1 MDEFLE
7 ISDEKISDLFKKSA
21 KNLNFSF
28 LNKDLAD
35 LCVYDMTDG
44 TRTSTNLKGSDAYI
58 DGGLFA
64 LRFTNVLRSLGA
76 KNIYL
81 NVIHTGHKKRVNY
94 GDIYQAMLKLVDVYL
109 NYANTYDA
117 KLKFLGN
124 LDERIDSGDSKSGL
138 AEILKGLEKRT
149 AGNTGITI
157 YILINFS
164 TRWLAKHEE
173 IYNNLP
179 EVNVVVRHTKGYI
192 NGDMQIFGRMDNHSL
207 VYAQN
212 GSSSLNWSDRQI
224 VSLAAICLKSYILN
238 RGTHLTKIY
247 VPGENEDVRKNREI
261 ELSLIHKDFYDEKE
275 NEDKENKFKKR
286 AIIFSAVGPEIYE
299 F

>member
-1 MDEFLE
+1 MDEFLK
-7 ISDEKISDLFKKSA
+7 ISDEKISELFKESV

-28 LNKDLAD
+28 LNDDLAE

-44 TRTSTNLKGSDAYI
+44 TRTSTNLKGSEAYI

-94 GDIYQAMLKLVDVYL
+94 SDIYKAMLKLVDVYL
-109 NYANTYDA
+109 NYANTYNA

-124 LDERIDSGDSKSGL
+124 LNERIDSGDSKFEL
-138 AEILKGLEKRT
+138 AEILKGLEKKT
-149 AGNTGITI
+149 EGNKGITI
-157 YILINFS
+157 HILINFS

-192 NGDMQIFGRMDNHSL
+192 NGDMQIFGRMDNYSL

-212 GSSSLNWSDRQI
+212 GSSSTNWSDKQI
-224 VSLAAICLKSYILN
+224 VWLAAICLKSYLLN

-247 VPGENEDVRKNREI
+247 VPGEDENVRKNREI
-261 ELSLIHKDFYDEKE
+261 ELSLIHKDFYHERK
-275 NEDKENKFKKR
+275 NEDDGRFKKR
-286 AIIFSAVGPEIYE
+286 AIIFSSVGPEIYE